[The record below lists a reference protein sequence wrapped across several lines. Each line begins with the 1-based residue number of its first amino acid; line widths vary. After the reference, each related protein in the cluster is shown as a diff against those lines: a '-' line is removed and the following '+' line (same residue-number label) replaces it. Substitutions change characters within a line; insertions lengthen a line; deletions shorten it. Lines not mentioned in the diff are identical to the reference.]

1 MRFIYNIFLIIVV
14 SLFLFSCE
22 GFKLKKKAESGE
34 EFLIEKKD
42 PLILPPDFSKLPKP
56 DEQTKTTDKEVNIKS
71 VFDGDQ
77 TSSEKDIDDSPS
89 NSNLKKSISEKIKKV
104 FERINFL
111 KKRSYKFFIKR
122 LQI

>member
-1 MRFIYNIFLIIVV
+1 MRFIHNIFIILTV

-22 GFKLKKKAESGE
+22 GFKLKKKADSGE

-56 DEQTKTTDKEVNIKS
+56 DEQPETIDKEVNIKS

-77 TSSEKDIDDSPS
+77 TSSEKDIDLAPS
-89 NSNLKKSISEKIKKV
+89 NSNLKKSISEKIKK
-104 FERINFL
+104 
-111 KKRSYKFFIKR
+111 
-122 LQI
+122 Q